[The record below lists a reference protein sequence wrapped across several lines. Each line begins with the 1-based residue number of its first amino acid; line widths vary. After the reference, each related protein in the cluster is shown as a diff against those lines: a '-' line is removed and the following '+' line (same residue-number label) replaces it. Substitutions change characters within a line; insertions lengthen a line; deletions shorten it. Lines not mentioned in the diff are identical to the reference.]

1 MVFVCFCRVFC
12 FVSFGA
18 GASFASCRE
27 LQVLSQ
33 PGNLWRFW
41 ITVLFDQVKNAYV
54 WFTLKASVYMVNVVF
69 GHKDGVEDELLVTH
83 DPEKTAEVIGLMSF
97 GSMDS
102 HKN

>member
-1 MVFVCFCRVFC
+1 M
-12 FVSFGA
+12 
-18 GASFASCRE
+18 
-27 LQVLSQ
+27 
-33 PGNLWRFW
+33 
-41 ITVLFDQVKNAYV
+41 LFDQVKNAYV

>member
-1 MVFVCFCRVFC
+1 
-12 FVSFGA
+12 
-18 GASFASCRE
+18 
-27 LQVLSQ
+27 
-33 PGNLWRFW
+33 
-41 ITVLFDQVKNAYV
+41 
-54 WFTLKASVYMVNVVF
+54 MVNVVF

>member
-1 MVFVCFCRVFC
+1 MFLSCFLLCVFC
-12 FVSFGA
+12 CRCFLC
-18 GASFASCRE
+18 SCRE